1 MTYPLSAKGRIE
13 QKNPAGPETQGESL
27 LYIENKAQDE
37 AQHKAEDRASAP
49 NQASPEASS
58 GQTASQINRYSDAEA
73 SIQAVNVNLLLEF
86 NRELAR
92 EVRLSGSEEELRAF
106 EYAQSKLDEW
116 GLSTELTF
124 DEAYISLPGKVDF
137 QAGGEQIEAIT
148 HSMAA
153 AVEGLETVLVV
164 SDTGGE
170 SRGLASTKANAT
182 QRNADKRNAG
192 QAAVYSLGAGALRGS
207 GADPVSHFAPGHAVL
222 LDGLA
227 GWPSVRKWEQA
238 GASAVVFVN
247 SGEHVHEMIVSSVWG
262 NPQPDDQDQ
271 YVSIP
276 VISINRE
283 AGARLKH
290 LIAGAG
296 GELPIHLSAQVDT
309 GWRNIPTLTAELRGV
324 EEPDRFVLF
333 SGHID
338 SWHYGAM
345 DNASANAVMLE
356 TARVLAA
363 QPEPP
368 RRTLRLAFWSG
379 HSHGRYAGSA
389 LYADRHHEELSERGV
404 LHLNIDSVG
413 GQGASLLSAA
423 NIMAETTGLAAEA
436 IRGVTESAE
445 FEGRPLGR
453 AGDQSFWGTGI
464 PSAFMG
470 LSYQPDGW
478 FGWWWHT
485 TEDTL
490 DKIDPANLERDARIY
505 VAAAHRAINA
515 PLLPLDHRESVKAI
529 RARLIEYAQVAE
541 DRLDLE
547 VLLNRAGEL
556 QNETE
561 RLYRTLNLRQQAF
574 ERLSDEYEL
583 SRSGYTAGSG
593 YGSGNGKAPHLIA
606 YNDWFEKANKHIH
619 RLSKAVVPIGYVKGG
634 RFEPDPALPQPFV
647 PALAEIEEFAQ
658 AEYGSDA
665 FYRLRTLLIRRANRL
680 ADELKQAIAIAKQ
693 AVEELEA

>member
-13 QKNPAGPETQGESL
+13 HANLAGSEVRHQIEDKANEYHKVTQ
-27 LYIENKAQDE
+27 
-37 AQHKAEDRASAP
+37 AP
-49 NQASPEASS
+49 
-58 GQTASQINRYSDAEA
+58 
-73 SIQAVNVNLLLEF
+73 IQAVDVNLLLEY

-106 EYAQSKLDEW
+106 EYAKSKLDEW

-137 QAGGEQIEAIT
+137 QAGGEPVEAIT

-164 SDTGGE
+164 SQEGGE
-170 SRGLASTKANAT
+170 SRGLASGKGNA
-182 QRNADKRNAG
+182 AKFD
-192 QAAVYSLGAGALRGS
+192 S
-207 GADPVSHFAPGHAVL
+207 GLAPVSHFAPGHAVL

-262 NPQPDDQDQ
+262 NPQPDDEDR

-276 VISINRE
+276 VISINRQ

-296 GELPIHLSAQVDT
+296 GELPIYLSAQVDT
-309 GWRNIPTLTAELRGV
+309 GWRSIPTLTAELRGV

-356 TARVLAA
+356 TARVLAS
-363 QPEPP
+363 QPRRP

-389 LYADRHHEELSERGV
+389 LYADRHHEELSEHGV

-423 NIMAETTGLAAEA
+423 NMMAETTTLAAEA
-436 IRGVTESAE
+436 IRDVAADVD

-505 VAAAHRAINA
+505 VAATYRAINA
-515 PLLPLDHRESVKAI
+515 PLLPLDHRESVRAI
-529 RARLIEYAQVAE
+529 RARLTEYARLAG
-541 DRLDLE
+541 DRLDIE
-547 VLLNRAGEL
+547 ILLNRANEL
-556 QNETE
+556 QTETE

-574 ERLSDEYEL
+574 DEFSNE
-583 SRSGYTAGSG
+583 SSFSGKNATSHPGADNY
-593 YGSGNGKAPHLIA
+593 
-606 YNDWFEKANKHIH
+606 WFAKANTHIH

-647 PALAEIEEFAQ
+647 PALAEIAELAQ
-658 AEYGSDA
+658 AEPGSDP
-665 FYRLRTLLIRRANRL
+665 FYRFRTLLTRRVNRL
-680 ADELKQAIAIAKQ
+680 ADEFKQAIAVARQ
-693 AVEELEA
+693 AALELES

>member
-1 MTYPLSAKGRIE
+1 MTYPLSAKGRE
-13 QKNPAGPETQGESL
+13 LVSQADRHAHT
-27 LYIENKAQDE
+27 E
-37 AQHKAEDRASAP
+37 APIH
-49 NQASPEASS
+49 
-58 GQTASQINRYSDAEA
+58 
-73 SIQAVNVNLLLEF
+73 AVDVNLLLEF

-106 EYAQSKLDEW
+106 EYAKSKLDEW
-116 GLSTELTF
+116 GLSTELAF
-124 DEAYISLPGKVDF
+124 DDAYISLPGKVDF
-137 QAGGEQIEAIT
+137 QAGGEPVEAIT
-148 HSMAA
+148 HSMSA

-164 SDTGGE
+164 SEAGGE
-170 SRGLASTKANAT
+170 SRGLTSGKVNTAKLDSGLAS
-182 QRNADKRNAG
+182 
-192 QAAVYSLGAGALRGS
+192 
-207 GADPVSHFAPGHAVL
+207 VSHFVPGHAVL

-262 NPQPDDQDQ
+262 NPQPDDEDQ

-296 GELPIHLSAQVDT
+296 GELPIYLSAQVDT
-309 GWRNIPTLTAELRGV
+309 GWRSIPTLTAELRGV

-345 DNASANAVMLE
+345 DNASANAAMLE
-356 TARVLAA
+356 TARVLAS
-363 QPEPP
+363 QSQPP

-423 NIMAETTGLAAEA
+423 NIMPETTTLAAEA
-436 IRGVTESAE
+436 IRDVAADVD

-515 PLLPLDHRESVKAI
+515 PLLPLDHRQSVRAI
-529 RARLIEYAQVAE
+529 RARLTEYAQLAG
-541 DRLDLE
+541 DRLDIE
-547 VLLNRAGEL
+547 ILLNRANEL
-556 QNETE
+556 QTETE

-574 ERLSDEYEL
+574 ANRRSDGLAL
-583 SRSGYTAGSG
+583 SRSGDGATT
-593 YGSGNGKAPHLIA
+593 PFTDPD
-606 YNDWFEKANKHIH
+606 DWFAKANTHIH

-647 PALAEIEEFAQ
+647 PALAEIAELAQ
-658 AEYGSDA
+658 AELSSDP
-665 FYRLRTLLIRRANRL
+665 FYRLRTLLVRRVNRL
-680 ADELKQAIAIAKQ
+680 ADELKQAIAVTKQ
-693 AVEELEA
+693 AALELEA

>member
-1 MTYPLSAKGRIE
+1 MKCNAIYTRTEKSCTRKPNPAAKNPTLKGENTMTYPLSAKGRVE
-13 QKNPAGPETQGESL
+13 
-27 LYIENKAQDE
+27 
-37 AQHKAEDRASAP
+37 RA
-49 NQASPEASS
+49 NLTEPEARH
-58 GQTASQINRYSDAEA
+58 QIED
-73 SIQAVNVNLLLEF
+73 AVNEYRKGSQEISFERRAPVSQADRHAHTGAPIEAVDANLLLEF

-106 EYAQSKLDEW
+106 EYAKSKLDEW

-137 QAGGEQIEAIT
+137 QAGGEQVEAIT

-153 AVEGLETVLVV
+153 SVEGLETVLVV
-164 SDTGGE
+164 SEEGGE
-170 SRGLASTKANAT
+170 SRGLRSGKGNAASA
-182 QRNADKRNAG
+182 
-192 QAAVYSLGAGALRGS
+192 
-207 GADPVSHFAPGHAVL
+207 PVSHFAPGHAVL

-238 GASAVVFVN
+238 GASAVVFAN

-262 NPQPDDQDQ
+262 NPQPDDEGQ
-271 YVSIP
+271 YISIP

-296 GELPIHLSAQVDT
+296 GELPIHLSAQIDT
-309 GWRNIPTLTAELRGV
+309 GWRSIPTLTAELRGI

-356 TARVLAA
+356 TARVLASHSR
-363 QPEPP
+363 PP

-389 LYADRHHEELSERGV
+389 LYADRHHEELSEHGV

-423 NIMAETTGLAAEA
+423 NIMAETTALAAEA
-436 IRGVTESAE
+436 IRGVSADVD

-453 AGDQSFWGTGI
+453 AGDQSFWGTGL

-505 VAAAHRAINA
+505 VSAAHRAINA
-515 PLLPLDHRESVKAI
+515 PLLPLDHRKSVQAI
-529 RARLIEYAQVAE
+529 RARLTEYAQLAGE
-541 DRLDLE
+541 RLDIEL
-547 VLLNRAGEL
+547 LLNRAKEL
-556 QNETE
+556 QTETE
-561 RLYRTLNLRQQAF
+561 RLYRTLSLRQQALGESSF
-574 ERLSDEYEL
+574 SDKHAT
-583 SRSGYTAGSG
+583 SYTGAD
-593 YGSGNGKAPHLIA
+593 
-606 YNDWFEKANKHIH
+606 NDWFEKANTHIH
-619 RLSKAVVPIGYVKGG
+619 RLSKAVVPIGYVKRG
-634 RFEPDPALPQPFV
+634 RFEPDPALAQPFV
-647 PALAEIEEFAQ
+647 PALAEIAELAQ
-658 AEYGSDA
+658 AEPGSDP
-665 FYRLRTLLIRRANRL
+665 FYRLRTLLIRRVNRL
-680 ADELKQAIAIAKQ
+680 ADELKQAIAVTRQ
-693 AVEELEA
+693 AVGELEA